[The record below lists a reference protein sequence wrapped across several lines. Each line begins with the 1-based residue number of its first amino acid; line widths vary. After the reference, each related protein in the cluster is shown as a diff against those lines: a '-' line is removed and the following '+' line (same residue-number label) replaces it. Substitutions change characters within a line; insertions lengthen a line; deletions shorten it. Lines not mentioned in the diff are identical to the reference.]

1 MKKLL
6 LLVLVICLPLWVK
19 AQDNH
24 GQAVSRDNLVIR
36 PNSRDY
42 NMVSKGNNHQRVV
55 QMRSQ
60 ALIRYKQ
67 ATINRK
73 MAMEKRRTLMQ
84 QQLLRKQNVHQR
96 LVQRRRHR

>member
-6 LLVLVICLPLWVK
+6 LLGLVICLPLWVTG
-19 AQDNH
+19 QDNRN
-24 GQAVSRDNLVIR
+24 QAISRENLVLR

-55 QMRSQ
+55 QMRAQ
-60 ALIRYKQ
+60 AMIRYKQ

-96 LVQRRRHR
+96 LVQRKRHR